1 MLYAV
6 KATQSSLQMGFNS
19 FQKLQ
24 FYISLLKQGS
34 ITVLH
39 VFENVY
45 LGEQLNDKECF
56 QKHI

>member
-1 MLYAV
+1 MLYKV
-6 KATQSSLQMGFNS
+6 KATQSSL
-19 FQKLQ
+19 QKLQ